1 MQCSPEIDAST
12 AFLSA
17 ANRLGFSVT
26 DVSKAVGVDLSHIY
40 RSAKGA
46 VGMSGPT
53 IMALRLTVGAIES
66 RFIAYQGPEPQEYA
80 QAGYKVRYGAAK
92 RERRSGLVW
101 NNG

>member
-26 DVSKAVGVDLSHIY
+26 EVSKAVGVDLSHIY

-66 RFIAYQGPEPQEYA
+66 CENEGLLPIKGQNR
-80 QAGYKVRYGAAK
+80 KNT
-92 RERRSGLVW
+92 RRLATKYVMARLKE
-101 NNG
+101 NGVVV